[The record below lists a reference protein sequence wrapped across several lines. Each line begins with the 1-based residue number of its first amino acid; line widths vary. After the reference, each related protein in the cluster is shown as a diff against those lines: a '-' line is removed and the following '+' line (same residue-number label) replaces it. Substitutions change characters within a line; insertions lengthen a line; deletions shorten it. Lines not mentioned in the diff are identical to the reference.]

1 MSRGYNLAV
10 IMGNVV
16 RDPEIRAIKNDQKV
30 GNITVAVSRKWK
42 GKDGQTHE
50 ETDFIPVVMWGGIA
64 SVAEKYL
71 RKGQPVLLE
80 GRIQV
85 RSYDKDGQKRYA
97 TEIVADDLTLLGRSS
112 DNSGSAAAPAASAYP
127 ELEDT
132 FPLDISDTLDP
143 MADDFPFGNDPNA

>member
-1 MSRGYNLAV
+1 M
-10 IMGNVV
+10 
-16 RDPEIRAIKNDQKV
+16 
-30 GNITVAVSRKWK
+30 
-42 GKDGQTHE
+42 
-50 ETDFIPVVMWGGIA
+50 
-64 SVAEKYL
+64 AEKYL
-71 RKGQPVLLE
+71 HKGQPVLLE

>member
-1 MSRGYNLAV
+1 MAHESVHPHARGEHNPYAV
-10 IMGNVV
+10 RNVLFAGSSP
-16 RDPEIRAIKNDQKV
+16 R
-30 GNITVAVSRKWK
+30 S
-42 GKDGQTHE
+42 
-50 ETDFIPVVMWGGIA
+50 WGTP
-64 SVAEKYL
+64 EKYL

-85 RSYDKDGQKRYA
+85 RTYEKDGQKRYA
-97 TEIVADDLTLLGRSS
+97 TEIVADDITLLGRSS
-112 DNSGSAAAPAASAYP
+112 DNSGGAAAPAASAYP

>member
-1 MSRGYNLAV
+1 MSSGYNRAV

-16 RDPEIRAIKNDQKV
+16 RDPEIRALKNDQKV
-30 GNITVAVSRKWK
+30 GNMTVAVSRKWK

-85 RSYDKDGQKRYA
+85 RTYEKDGQKRYA
-97 TEIVADDLTLLGRSS
+97 TEIVADDITLLGRSS
-112 DNSGSAAAPAASAYP
+112 DNSGGAAAPAASAYP
-127 ELEDT
+127 ELEDD